1 MVYWPHLII
10 FLTSKNLQVILL
22 ACILDLLSEK
32 LTFLV
37 KLLSIDKHKIDN
49 EFLTWILYQSDEI
62 IVE

>member
-22 ACILDLLSEK
+22 ACILDLFSEK

-37 KLLSIDKHKIDN
+37 KLLSIYKHKIDN